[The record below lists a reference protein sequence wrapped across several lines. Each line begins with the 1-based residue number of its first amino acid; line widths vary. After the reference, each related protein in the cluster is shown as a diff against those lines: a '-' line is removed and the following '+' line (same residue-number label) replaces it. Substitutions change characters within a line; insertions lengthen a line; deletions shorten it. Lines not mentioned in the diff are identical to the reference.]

1 MKLSINRPTPSNR
14 AFTLIELL
22 VVVAIIALMLVM
34 AAPTMTSA
42 FKGSK
47 LNQGAEA
54 LRNFLAS
61 AHLTAIKRNLPVE
74 VRFYKYDDPETPES
88 TVHCLAYQMYV
99 VELSNDSDDSDVSR
113 SKVVYTKVGDLK
125 QLPAGVVISIDPTQS
140 TLLGTEMRTG
150 KESIKGVDPKTTET
164 EVDFYA
170 FQFRPDGSM
179 NLSTTKK
186 WFLTVMG
193 RDEYI
198 RNKEKTPS
206 NYVCLKLNAF
216 NGDIR
221 WLQPN

>member
-1 MKLSINRPTPSNR
+1 MKSSKHRRASSTL

-47 LNQGAEA
+47 LNQGAES

-74 VRFYKYDDPETPES
+74 LRFYKYDDPDTPES
-88 TVHCLAYQMYV
+88 TVHCIAYQMYV
-99 VELSNDSDDSDVSR
+99 VELSNDSDDADVSK
-113 SKVVYTKVGDLK
+113 SKVVYTKVADL
-125 QLPAGVVISIDPTQS
+125 QHLPAGVVISLDPKQS
-140 TLLGTEMRTG
+140 TLVGTEMRTG
-150 KESIKGVDPKTTET
+150 KESIKGVDPEKNET

-198 RNKEKTPS
+198 RGKENTPS